1 MNLASY
7 GVAGQVLER
16 DLKDQGGRGLF
27 SGQEPEFTFSI
38 FFLRE
43 SKAAQSCLGGQEDIL
58 PWRNRRVIRRVSS

>member
-38 FFLRE
+38 FFFCGSQKQRSLVLVDKRTFYR
-43 SKAAQSCLGGQEDIL
+43 GVTD
-58 PWRNRRVIRRVSS
+58 V